1 MSAEW
6 IAISNEL
13 AETTEKAR
21 AHTVAVHSEPRGS
34 SSGVVWRPGVIVT
47 TEHALRRDEDI
58 QVTLADGRVVSA
70 KLAGRDASTDIA
82 VLKCAEA
89 KTVAPLGN
97 TETLK
102 VGHLTLTVG
111 QTRASGPVAALGFVS
126 LAVKER
132 RMWGGL
138 MLSPYIRLDV
148 ALQRISVG
156 GAVVDGNGQVVGVA
170 SPKFSRGGALVLP
183 VATVN
188 CVVDALLEKG
198 HIPRGYFGVGLQPV
212 RLPENLRE
220 SLQRQGSRAAMV
232 LEVEADGPAHKAGV
246 VIGDILVALNGKP
259 VMRLEDVQAHL
270 HGESIGKS
278 VHAQFLRGGVPREV
292 EIVVAER
299 KSEG

>member
-21 AHTVAVHSEPRGS
+21 AYTVAVHSEPRGS

-58 QVTLADGRVVSA
+58 QVTLADGRVMSA

-89 KTVAPLGN
+89 QTVAPLGN
-97 TETLK
+97 TENLK
-102 VGHLTLTVG
+102 VGHLILTVG

-148 ALQRISVG
+148 ALQRISVE
-156 GAVVDGNGQVVGVA
+156 
-170 SPKFSRGGALVLP
+170 SRCG
-183 VATVN
+183 
-188 CVVDALLEKG
+188 C
-198 HIPRGYFGVGLQPV
+198 
-212 RLPENLRE
+212 
-220 SLQRQGSRAAMV
+220 
-232 LEVEADGPAHKAGV
+232 PA
-246 VIGDILVALNGKP
+246 
-259 VMRLEDVQAHL
+259 
-270 HGESIGKS
+270 
-278 VHAQFLRGGVPREV
+278 
-292 EIVVAER
+292 
-299 KSEG
+299 